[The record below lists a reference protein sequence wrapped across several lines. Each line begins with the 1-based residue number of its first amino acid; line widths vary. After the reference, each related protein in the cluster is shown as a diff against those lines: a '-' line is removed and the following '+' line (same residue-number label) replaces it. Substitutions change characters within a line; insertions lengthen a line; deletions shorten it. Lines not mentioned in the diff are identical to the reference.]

1 MTESKDMGKEGG
13 KMNGRLGKG
22 LSRIGLWRFW
32 RLAILK
38 TMIVCMVIF
47 GLLSPIPCIT
57 MRALAQDYI
66 GNDQQ
71 TPDSAEQLET
81 PIQLTFQ
88 PKRWRPGLFFSWFK
102 EKLKDAPPFFRDTKL
117 NINLRTFYF
126 DREKYDKST
135 SSAWA
140 IGGAL
145 DYQSGWFLDHFGL
158 GAVLYTSLPL
168 YGPND
173 KDGTLLLKE
182 GQDGYTVLGQ
192 SYGLIKL
199 VDTHLIKLYR
209 SSYDTP
215 YINPQDNRM
224 TPNTFEGYS
233 IQGGFGGKEGA
244 PGLKYI
250 GGYIN
255 QIKTRNADKFIYM
268 SEAAGV
274 DNVERGVVMG
284 GALFSY
290 GNFSIG
296 AINYYS
302 DDIINV
308 FYSEAKQTVKLSD
321 TLGLNFAAQFT
332 NQASVGDDLLT
343 GSSFHVNQFGLRAG
357 ISYRSGIFTA
367 GYTNDSRGSDV
378 RSPWGGYPGY
388 TSVQVQDFNRA
399 GEQSIMGKLSY
410 DFTRLGLEGL
420 TAYALYVHGWNRV
433 DATTK
438 KSVPNE
444 NEFDADL
451 QWKPK
456 QGFLKG
462 IWFRVRY
469 AVVHQYQEPKNY
481 IHDFRFIVNYDISLL

>member
-1 MTESKDMGKEGG
+1 MNRKCRNWLLKNGLKFCRLSAIKIGVARVAAVAFLGVTMPWVSVPVSAQEYMGNAE
-13 KMNGRLGKG
+13 
-22 LSRIGLWRFW
+22 
-32 RLAILK
+32 
-38 TMIVCMVIF
+38 
-47 GLLSPIPCIT
+47 
-57 MRALAQDYI
+57 
-66 GNDQQ
+66 Q
-71 TPDSAEQLET
+71 TPDSVDQLVTPIESTYQEKRQIPRLFPWIKEQLKDT
-81 PIQLTFQ
+81 P
-88 PKRWRPGLFFSWFK
+88 S
-102 EKLKDAPPFFRDTKL
+102 FFRDTKL
-117 NINLRTFYF
+117 NLNLRTYYF
-126 DREKYDKST
+126 NREKYDKST

-145 DYQSGWFLDHFGL
+145 DYQSGLFLDHFGL

-224 TPNTFEGYS
+224 TPNTFEGYT
-233 IQGGFGGKEGA
+233 IQGAFGGKEGA

-250 GGYIN
+250 GGYIDE
-255 QIKTRNADKFIYM
+255 IKQRNADKFIYM

-274 DNVERGVVMG
+274 DAKRGVVMG
-284 GALFSY
+284 GGLFSY

-302 DDIINV
+302 DDIINI
-308 FYSEAKQTVKLSD
+308 FYGEAKYTWKLSD
-321 TLGLNFAAQFT
+321 VLGLNFAAQFT
-332 NQASVGDDLLT
+332 NQTNVGSDLLT
-343 GSSFHVNQFGLRAG
+343 GSSFNVNQFGLRAG
-357 ISYRSGIFTA
+357 MSYKSGVFTV
-367 GYTNDSRGSDV
+367 GYTNDSRGADL

-388 TSVQVQDFNRA
+388 NSVQVQDFNRA

-410 DFTRLGLEGL
+410 DFSRLGLEGL

-433 DATTK
+433 DPTTK

-451 QWKPK
+451 QWRPK

-469 AVVHQYQEPKNY
+469 AIVHQYEEPKNY
-481 IHDFRFIVNYDISLL
+481 IHDFRFIVNYDFSLL

>member
-1 MTESKDMGKEGG
+1 MNARLDKLLSWIERRRGW
-13 KMNGRLGKG
+13 KM
-22 LSRIGLWRFW
+22 I
-32 RLAILK
+32 ILPA
-38 TMIVCMVIF
+38 MIVCVF
-47 GLLSPIPCIT
+47 ALGLLSPAPYIRMC
-57 MRALAQDYI
+57 ALAQDYI
-66 GNDQQ
+66 GDDIQ

-81 PIQLTFQ
+81 PIQLTYR
-88 PKRWRPGLFFSWFK
+88 PKQWRPGLFPWLK
-102 EKLKDAPPFFRDTKL
+102 EKLKETPPFFRDTKL
-117 NINLRTFYF
+117 NVNLRTYYF
-126 DREKYDKST
+126 NREKYDDST

-140 IGGAL
+140 IGGSLA
-145 DYQSGWFLDHFGL
+145 YESGWFLDHFGI

-199 VDTHLIKLYR
+199 VDNHLIKLYR

-224 TPNTFEGYS
+224 TPNTFEGYT
-233 IQGGFGGKEGA
+233 IQGAFGGKEGS

-250 GGYIN
+250 GGYISE
-255 QIKTRNADKFIYM
+255 IKQRNADKFIPM

-274 DNVERGVVMG
+274 DVTRGVVTA

-290 GNFSIG
+290 GGFSIG

-302 DDIINV
+302 EDIINI
-308 FYSEAKQTVKLSD
+308 FYSEAKQTWKLSD
-321 TLGLNFAAQFT
+321 TIGLNFAAQFT
-332 NQASVGDDLLT
+332 NQASVGDDLIT

-357 ISYRSGIFTA
+357 ISYRNGVFTV
-367 GYTNDSRGSDV
+367 GYTNDSRGADL

-388 TSVQVQDFNRA
+388 NSVQVQDFNRA

-433 DATTK
+433 DPTTK
-438 KSVPNE
+438 KSVSNE

-469 AVVHQYQEPKNY
+469 AVVHQYEEPKNY
-481 IHDFRFIVNYDISLL
+481 IHDFRFIVNYDFSLL

>member
-1 MTESKDMGKEGG
+1 MSMTRGNGVWRVGRWGG
-13 KMNGRLGKG
+13 GPQVV
-22 LSRIGLWRFW
+22 
-32 RLAILK
+32 LK
-38 TMIVCMVIF
+38 ATIVCLVALGF
-47 GLLSPIPCIT
+47 LNLSPWTSTPV
-57 MRALAQDYI
+57 LAQEYI
-66 GNDQQ
+66 GDTEQ
-71 TPDSAEQLET
+71 TPDSVDQLVT
-81 PIQLTFQ
+81 PIESTYRE
-88 PKRWRPGLFFSWFK
+88 KRSIPRFFPWLR

-117 NINLRTFYF
+117 NLNLRTFYF

-135 SSAWA
+135 SAAWA

-145 DYQSGWFLDHFGL
+145 DYQSGWFLDHFGI
-158 GAVLYTSLPL
+158 GGVLYTSQPL

-199 VDTHLIKLYR
+199 VDDHLIKLYR

-224 TPNTFEGYS
+224 TPNTFEGYTM
-233 IQGGFGGKEGA
+233 QGAFGGKEGA

-255 QIKTRNADKFIYM
+255 EIKLRNADTFISM
-268 SEAAGV
+268 SEAAGADV
-274 DNVERGVVMG
+274 NRGVVMA

-308 FYSEAKQTVKLSD
+308 FYSEAKQTFKLSD

-332 NQASVGDDLLT
+332 NQGSVGSDLLT

-357 ISYRSGIFTA
+357 ISYRNAVFTA
-367 GYTNDSRGSDV
+367 GYTNDSRGADL

-388 TSVQVQDFNRA
+388 NSVQVQDFNRA

-410 DFTRLGLEGL
+410 DFKRFGLDGV
-420 TAYALYVHGWNRV
+420 TAYALFVHGWNRV
-433 DATTK
+433 DPVTK
-438 KSVPNE
+438 ASVANE

-462 IWFRVRY
+462 VWFRLRY
-469 AVVHQYQEPKNY
+469 AIVHQYEEPKNY
-481 IHDFRFIVNYDISLL
+481 IHDFRFIINYDWSLL